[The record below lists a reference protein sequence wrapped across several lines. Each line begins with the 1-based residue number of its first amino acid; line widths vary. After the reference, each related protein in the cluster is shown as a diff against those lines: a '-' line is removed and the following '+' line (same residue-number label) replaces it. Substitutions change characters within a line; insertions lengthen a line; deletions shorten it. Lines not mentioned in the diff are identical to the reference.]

1 MTDGQSGRVGYREI
15 ANDLRQRIDSGEL
28 PPGSKVPGE
37 NELIAR
43 FGVAQATAR
52 RALDELKNEGLIVA
66 KRGAGTFVREFKPIR
81 RVSPDR
87 LQSWGSGLSI
97 WKADVG
103 TRQRTENITVDIE
116 TPPALVAETLK
127 LDEGARVVVR
137 RRRFVVDGKPVQ
149 LATSFYP
156 LALVAGSAIT
166 EINTGAG
173 GTYARLTE
181 LGHEPTRFIEELRTR
196 MPRESE
202 RDALEL
208 AQGTP
213 VILIVRTAFSADGEP
228 VEVNE
233 MILDSAAYVV
243 AYKFTSSG

>member
-1 MTDGQSGRVGYREI
+1 MAENGRVGYRDI
-15 ANDLRQRIDSGEL
+15 ADELRQRIDSGEL
-28 PPGSKVPGE
+28 APGSRVPGE
-37 NELIAR
+37 NELITR

-66 KRGAGTFVREFKPIR
+66 RRGAGTFVREFKPIR
-81 RVSPDR
+81 RTSPDR
-87 LQSWGSGLSI
+87 LRNWSSGLSI

-103 TRQRTENITVDIE
+103 TRQRTENITVDVE
-116 TPPALVAETLK
+116 TPPDPIAKALD
-127 LDEGARVVVR
+127 LDDGARVVVR
-137 RRRFVVDGKPVQ
+137 RRRYLVDGKPVQ

-181 LGHEPTRFIEELRTR
+181 LGHEPTRFLEELRTR

-213 VILIVRTAFSADGEP
+213 VILIARTAFTSDNRP

-233 MILDSAAYVV
+233 MTLDSAAYVV
-243 AYKFTSSG
+243 AYNFTSSG